1 MIYKACACRKMIVVK
16 VPSAAAAAA
25 AQCVVSTKDVR
36 NEVMTHDA

>member
-1 MIYKACACRKMIVVK
+1 MIVVK
-16 VPSAAAAAA
+16 VPSAAAAAAA